1 MDTPLCSAADLQRH
15 YKARANY
22 ERGSAAAAAPGVGL
36 SHSSTMPPLLV
47 TGPTPRGS
55 HTNMSNIQAGIE
67 AEHRAEARAM
77 DSVSDWGSKKEDV
90 STESNSDDEAKI
102 ENEEG
107 LRMS

>member
-1 MDTPLCSAADLQRH
+1 
-15 YKARANY
+15 
-22 ERGSAAAAAPGVGL
+22 
-36 SHSSTMPPLLV
+36 
-47 TGPTPRGS
+47 
-55 HTNMSNIQAGIE
+55 MSNIQAGIE